1 MRELVIDT
9 GEIRTVGEL
18 HGLLSAALDF
28 PDYYGRN
35 LAALED
41 CLGEVAR
48 RTRVTLVKCL
58 AASPDDPADVEDP
71 TGSGDSACP
80 TGSSGPASDPLD
92 RPLTDRYLD
101 RLAKVLLRSARENPA
116 LDVCVIDE
124 VTDETTAV
132 SHSDESGGPAGD

>member
-9 GEIRTVGEL
+9 GEIRNVGEL
-18 HGLLSAALDF
+18 HGLLSDALGF
-28 PDYYGRN
+28 PDHYGRN

-48 RTRVTLVKCL
+48 RTSITLVKCL
-58 AASPDDPADVEDP
+58 AASPDDPSDVEDP
-71 TGSGDSACP
+71 AS
-80 TGSSGPASDPLD
+80 PAPGPLD

-101 RLAKVLLRSARENPA
+101 LLAKVLLRSARENPA

-124 VTDETTAV
+124 VSDETTTV
-132 SHSDESGGPAGD
+132 SHGEKRDDESGNEAGN